1 MAFFIATI
9 QSAAGE
15 MKQLTIE
22 AATPFAAR
30 QFLRRR
36 GIRALELQLDRSGPS
51 TSKQRSESA
60 FIANYLTRD
69 GKPASTTIQAVDER
83 SAKRL
88 LRQRGIRALS
98 LERAGNRSTEAPP
111 LTQAR
116 KPSLVKTS
124 SSDKNAQI
132 QQRSAFQSLEKLLE
146 KPPGVKEKAVFASK
160 LAALV
165 DAGVPIVRSLDL
177 MASQQKMPMFKRALT
192 QVSLDVN
199 EGIALGTAIRR
210 WPKVFD
216 QLSIAMVEAGEAGGV
231 LDEALKRLAKLL
243 EDNAK
248 LQNQIKGAL
257 GYPVAVLVI
266 AILVFLGMTIFLI
279 PTFAGIF
286 EDLGAELPAF
296 TQLLVN
302 LSELLRSTVAL
313 YLAGGLLLIIW
324 LFRKYYTTSNG
335 RRVIDRL
342 MLKVPLFGEL
352 ILMTATAQ
360 FCRIFSSLTRAGV
373 PILLAMEISS
383 QTAGNSIISDAI
395 LASRGMVQNGV
406 LLSTALIRQKV
417 LPDMALSMLA
427 IGEETG
433 EMDKMLSKVADFYED
448 EVGAM
453 VKALTSMLE
462 PAMIVVV
469 GGIVGSILLAMY
481 LPMFTVFDQIQ

>member
-1 MAFFIATI
+1 MPAFIATYTGPAG
-9 QSAAGE
+9 QSRS
-15 MKQLTIE
+15 LTLK
-22 AATPFAAR
+22 ASDLSQAR
-30 QFLRRR
+30 KLLRRR
-36 GIRALELQLDRSGPS
+36 GIRAEEL
-51 TSKQRSESA
+51 
-60 FIANYLTRD
+60 
-69 GKPASTTIQAVDER
+69 KPASDNKIDENG
-83 SAKRL
+83 SSGL
-88 LRQRGIRALS
+88 LSFDL
-98 LERAGNRSTEAPP
+98 N
-111 LTQAR
+111 
-116 KPSLVKTS
+116 
-124 SSDKNAQI
+124 
-132 QQRSAFQSLEKLLE
+132 KLLE

-177 MASQQKMPMFKRALT
+177 MATQQKLPMFQRALMK
-192 QVSLDVN
+192 VSLDVN
-199 EGIALGTAIRR
+199 EGIALGTAIRQ

-216 QLSIAMVEAGEAGGV
+216 ELSIAMVEAGEAGGV

-302 LSELLRSTVAL
+302 LSDLLRSSVAL
-313 YLAGGLLLIIW
+313 YAAGALLMAVWLIG
-324 LFRKYYTTSNG
+324 RYYGTHDG

-342 MLKVPLFGEL
+342 LLKLPLFGEL

-373 PILLAMEISS
+373 PILQAMEISS
-383 QTAGNSIISDAI
+383 QTAGNAIISDAI
-395 LASRGMVQNGV
+395 LTSRSMVQEGV

-417 LPDMALSMLA
+417 LPDMALNMLA

-433 EMDKMLSKVADFYED
+433 EMDRMLSKVADFYED

>member
-1 MAFFIATI
+1 MASFIATYSGATG
-9 QSAAGE
+9 QPKS
-15 MKQLTIE
+15 LTIKAADLTE
-22 AATPFAAR
+22 ARR
-30 QFLRRR
+30 QLRRR
-36 GIRALELQLDRSGPS
+36 GIRATEL
-51 TSKQRSESA
+51 
-60 FIANYLTRD
+60 
-69 GKPASTTIQAVDER
+69 KPAEQD
-83 SAKRL
+83 
-88 LRQRGIRALS
+88 
-98 LERAGNRSTEAPP
+98 
-111 LTQAR
+111 
-116 KPSLVKTS
+116 S
-124 SSDKNAQI
+124 SSGDDNDASGL
-132 QQRSAFQSLEKLLE
+132 RSIDLNKLFE
-146 KPPGVKEKAVFASK
+146 QPPGVKEKAVFASK

-177 MASQQKMPMFKRALT
+177 MATQQKLPMFKRALT
-192 QVSLDVN
+192 KVSLDVN
-199 EGIALGTAIRR
+199 EGIALGTAIRQ

-216 QLSIAMVEAGEAGGV
+216 DLSIAMVEAGEAGGV

-257 GYPVAVLVI
+257 GYPVAVLVV

-296 TQLLVN
+296 TQLLVD
-302 LSELLRSTVAL
+302 LSKLLRSIVAL
-313 YLAGGLLLIIW
+313 YAVGAIFLGIY
-324 LFRKYYTTSNG
+324 LFYRYYATYNG
-335 RRVIDRL
+335 RRTIDRL
-342 MLKVPLFGEL
+342 ILKLPLFGDL

-373 PILLAMEISS
+373 PILMSMEISS
-383 QTAGNSIISDAI
+383 QTAGNTIIADAI
-395 LASRGMVQNGV
+395 LGSRSLVQEGV

-417 LPDMALSMLA
+417 LPDMALNMLA

-433 EMDKMLSKVADFYED
+433 EMDKMLSKVADFYKD

-453 VKALTSMLE
+453 VKALTSALE

-481 LPMFTVFDQIQ
+481 LPMFTIFDQIG

>member
-1 MAFFIATI
+1 MAAFIASYAGPTGQPRTVTI
-9 QSAAGE
+9 KAAN
-15 MKQLTIE
+15 LAE
-22 AATPFAAR
+22 AKKL
-30 QFLRRR
+30 LRRR
-36 GIRALELQLDRSGPS
+36 GIRAEELRPVSP
-51 TSKQRSESA
+51 
-60 FIANYLTRD
+60 ANTQNGKAD
-69 GKPASTTIQAVDER
+69 GIDEKGLK
-83 SAKRL
+83 SIDLNRL
-88 LRQRGIRALS
+88 
-98 LERAGNRSTEAPP
+98 
-111 LTQAR
+111 
-116 KPSLVKTS
+116 
-124 SSDKNAQI
+124 
-132 QQRSAFQSLEKLLE
+132 FEKA
-146 KPPGVKEKAVFASK
+146 PGVKEKAVFASK

-177 MASQQKMPMFKRALT
+177 MATQQKLPMFKRALT
-192 QVSLDVN
+192 KVSLDVN
-199 EGIALGTAIRR
+199 EGIALATALRQ

-296 TQLLVN
+296 TRLLVD
-302 LSELLRSTVAL
+302 LSALLRSSASL
-313 YLAGGLLLIIW
+313 YAIGVILLAIW
-324 LFRKYYTTSNG
+324 MLNRFYATHNG
-335 RRVIDRL
+335 RRTIDRL
-342 MLKVPLFGEL
+342 MLKLPLFGEL

-360 FCRIFSSLTRAGV
+360 FCRIFSSLMRAGV
-373 PILLAMEISS
+373 PILMSMEISS
-383 QTAGNSIISDAI
+383 ETAGNAIISDAI
-395 LASRGMVQNGV
+395 LASRGMVQEGV
-406 LLSTALIRQKV
+406 LLSNALIRQKV
-417 LPDMALSMLA
+417 LPDMALNMLA

>member
-1 MAFFIATI
+1 MASFVATYTGSTG
-9 QSAAGE
+9 QPRTLTVRAADLSE
-15 MKQLTIE
+15 ARKQ
-22 AATPFAAR
+22 
-30 QFLRRR
+30 LRRR
-36 GIRALELQLDRSGPS
+36 GIRATD
-51 TSKQRSESA
+51 
-60 FIANYLTRD
+60 
-69 GKPASTTIQAVDER
+69 V
-83 SAKRL
+83 
-88 LRQRGIRALS
+88 
-98 LERAGNRSTEAPP
+98 
-111 LTQAR
+111 
-116 KPSLVKTS
+116 KPSGNDTRGSEKKDAGGGMSFDLG
-124 SSDKNAQI
+124 
-132 QQRSAFQSLEKLLE
+132 RAFEKA
-146 KPPGVKEKAVFASK
+146 PGVKEKAVFASK

-177 MASQQKMPMFKRALT
+177 MATQQKLPMFKRALVR
-192 QVSLDVN
+192 VSLDVN
-199 EGIALGTAIRR
+199 EGVALGTAIRK

-216 QLSIAMVEAGEAGGV
+216 QLSVAMVEAGEAGGV
-231 LDEALKRLAKLL
+231 LDESLKRLAKLL

-296 TQLLVN
+296 TQLLVD
-302 LSELLRSTVAL
+302 LSKLLRSVMAL
-313 YLAGGLLLIIW
+313 YIVGALLIAVW
-324 LFRKYYTTSNG
+324 MFARYYQTHNG
-335 RRVIDRL
+335 RRQVDRL

-352 ILMTATAQ
+352 IMMTATAQ

-373 PILLAMEISS
+373 PILMSLEISS

-395 LASRGMVQNGV
+395 LESRALVQEGV

-417 LPDMALSMLA
+417 LPDMALNMLS

-448 EVGAM
+448 EVSAM

-481 LPMFTVFDQIQ
+481 LPMFTVFDKIQ

>member
-1 MAFFIATI
+1 MAAFIASYAGPTGQPRTVTI
-9 QSAAGE
+9 KAAN
-15 MKQLTIE
+15 LAE
-22 AATPFAAR
+22 AKKL
-30 QFLRRR
+30 LRRR
-36 GIRALELQLDRSGPS
+36 GIRAEELRPVS
-51 TSKQRSESA
+51 
-60 FIANYLTRD
+60 
-69 GKPASTTIQAVDER
+69 
-83 SAKRL
+83 
-88 LRQRGIRALS
+88 
-98 LERAGNRSTEAPP
+98 AGN
-111 LTQAR
+111 TQDGNADGADTAGLKSIDLNR
-116 KPSLVKTS
+116 MFEKT
-124 SSDKNAQI
+124 
-132 QQRSAFQSLEKLLE
+132 
-146 KPPGVKEKAVFASK
+146 PGVKEKAVFASK

-177 MASQQKMPMFKRALT
+177 MATQQKLPMFKRALT
-192 QVSLDVN
+192 KVSLDVN
-199 EGIALGTAIRR
+199 EGIALATALRQ

-257 GYPVAVLVI
+257 GYPIAVLVI

-296 TQLLVN
+296 TRLLVD
-302 LSELLRSTVAL
+302 LSALLRSSASL
-313 YLAGGLLLIIW
+313 YAVGVILLAIW
-324 LFRKYYTTSNG
+324 MLNRFYATHNG
-335 RRVIDRL
+335 RRTIDRL
-342 MLKVPLFGEL
+342 MLKLPLFGEL

-373 PILLAMEISS
+373 PILMSMEISS
-383 QTAGNSIISDAI
+383 ETAGNAIISDAI
-395 LASRGMVQNGV
+395 LASRGMVQEGV
-406 LLSTALIRQKV
+406 LLSNALIRQKV
-417 LPDMALSMLA
+417 LPDMALNMLA

>member
-1 MAFFIATI
+1 MASFVATYTNASG
-9 QSAAGE
+9 QAKTLTLKATDVTE
-15 MKQLTIE
+15 AKKQ
-22 AATPFAAR
+22 
-30 QFLRRR
+30 LRRR
-36 GIRALELQLDRSGPS
+36 GIRATDL
-51 TSKQRSESA
+51 
-60 FIANYLTRD
+60 
-69 GKPASTTIQAVDER
+69 KPAQKSQASKKEDGAT
-83 SAKRL
+83 SGL
-88 LRQRGIRALS
+88 LSFDLS
-98 LERAGNRSTEAPP
+98 
-111 LTQAR
+111 
-116 KPSLVKTS
+116 K
-124 SSDKNAQI
+124 
-132 QQRSAFQSLEKLLE
+132 AFE

-177 MASQQKMPMFKRALT
+177 MAKQQKLPMFKRALIK
-192 QVSLDVN
+192 VSLDVN
-199 EGIALGTAIRR
+199 EGVSLGAAIRQ

-231 LDEALKRLAKLL
+231 LDESLKRLAKLL

-286 EDLGAELPAF
+286 ADLGAELPAF
-296 TQLLVN
+296 TQLLVD
-302 LSELLRSTVAL
+302 LSELLRSVTAL
-313 YLAGGLLLIIW
+313 YAAGALLIMIW
-324 LFRKYYTTSNG
+324 LFSRYYSTYKG
-335 RRVIDRL
+335 RRSVDRII
-342 MLKVPLFGEL
+342 LKIPLFGEL
-352 ILMTATAQ
+352 IMMTATAQ

-373 PILLAMEISS
+373 PILMSLDISS
-383 QTAGNSIISDAI
+383 QTAGNTIISDAI
-395 LASRGMVQNGV
+395 LKSRNLVQEGV
-406 LLSTALIRQKV
+406 LLSTALIRQNV
-417 LPDMALSMLA
+417 LPEMALNMLS

-481 LPMFTVFDQIQ
+481 LPMFSVFDQIK

>member
-1 MAFFIATI
+1 MASFIATYSGPTG
-9 QSAAGE
+9 QPKS
-15 MKQLTIE
+15 LTIKAADLTE
-22 AATPFAAR
+22 ARR
-30 QFLRRR
+30 QLRRR
-36 GIRALELQLDRSGPS
+36 GIRATEL
-51 TSKQRSESA
+51 
-60 FIANYLTRD
+60 
-69 GKPASTTIQAVDER
+69 KPAEQD
-83 SAKRL
+83 
-88 LRQRGIRALS
+88 
-98 LERAGNRSTEAPP
+98 
-111 LTQAR
+111 
-116 KPSLVKTS
+116 S
-124 SSDKNAQI
+124 SSGDDNDASGL
-132 QQRSAFQSLEKLLE
+132 RSIDLNKLFE
-146 KPPGVKEKAVFASK
+146 QPPGVKEKAVFASK

-177 MASQQKMPMFKRALT
+177 MATQQKLPMFKRALT
-192 QVSLDVN
+192 KVSLDVN
-199 EGIALGTAIRR
+199 EGIALGTAIRQ

-216 QLSIAMVEAGEAGGV
+216 DLSIAMVEAGEAGGV

-257 GYPVAVLVI
+257 GYPVAVLVV

-296 TQLLVN
+296 TQLLVD
-302 LSELLRSTVAL
+302 LSKLLRSIVAL
-313 YLAGGLLLIIW
+313 YAVGAIFLGIY
-324 LFRKYYTTSNG
+324 LFSRYYATYNG
-335 RRVIDRL
+335 RRTIDRL
-342 MLKVPLFGEL
+342 ILKLPLFGDL

-373 PILLAMEISS
+373 PILMSMEISS
-383 QTAGNSIISDAI
+383 QTAGNTIIADAI
-395 LASRGMVQNGV
+395 LGSRSLVQEGV
-406 LLSTALIRQKV
+406 LLSKALIRQKV
-417 LPDMALSMLA
+417 LPDMALNMLA

-453 VKALTSMLE
+453 VKALTSALE

-481 LPMFTVFDQIQ
+481 LPMFTIFDQIG

>member
-1 MAFFIATI
+1 MAAFIASYAGPTGQPRTVTI
-9 QSAAGE
+9 KAAN
-15 MKQLTIE
+15 LAE
-22 AATPFAAR
+22 AKK
-30 QFLRRR
+30 LLLRR
-36 GIRALELQLDRSGPS
+36 GIRAEELRPVSPGNTQ
-51 TSKQRSESA
+51 
-60 FIANYLTRD
+60 D
-69 GKPASTTIQAVDER
+69 GNADGADTTGLKSIDLN
-83 SAKRL
+83 RL
-88 LRQRGIRALS
+88 
-98 LERAGNRSTEAPP
+98 
-111 LTQAR
+111 
-116 KPSLVKTS
+116 
-124 SSDKNAQI
+124 
-132 QQRSAFQSLEKLLE
+132 FEKA
-146 KPPGVKEKAVFASK
+146 PGVKEKAVFASK

-177 MASQQKMPMFKRALT
+177 MATQQKLPMFKRALT
-192 QVSLDVN
+192 KVSLDVN
-199 EGIALGTAIRR
+199 EGIALATALRQ

-248 LQNQIKGAL
+248 LENQIKGAL
-257 GYPVAVLVI
+257 GYPIAVLVI

-296 TQLLVN
+296 TRLLVD
-302 LSELLRSTVAL
+302 LSALLRSSASL
-313 YLAGGLLLIIW
+313 YAIGVILLAIW
-324 LFRKYYTTSNG
+324 MLNRFYATHNG
-335 RRVIDRL
+335 RRTIDRL
-342 MLKVPLFGEL
+342 MLKLPLFGEL

-373 PILLAMEISS
+373 PILMSMEISS
-383 QTAGNSIISDAI
+383 ETAGNAIISDAI
-395 LASRGMVQNGV
+395 LASRGMVQEGV
-406 LLSTALIRQKV
+406 LLSNALIRQKV
-417 LPDMALSMLA
+417 LPDMALNMLA

>member
-1 MAFFIATI
+1 MASFVATYTGSTG
-9 QSAAGE
+9 QPRTLTVKAADLTE
-15 MKQLTIE
+15 ARKQ
-22 AATPFAAR
+22 
-30 QFLRRR
+30 LRRR
-36 GIRALELQLDRSGPS
+36 GIRATDVKPNSHDAVGREKNNTGGVMSFDLGR
-51 TSKQRSESA
+51 A
-60 FIANYLTRD
+60 F
-69 GKPASTTIQAVDER
+69 
-83 SAKRL
+83 
-88 LRQRGIRALS
+88 
-98 LERAGNRSTEAPP
+98 
-111 LTQAR
+111 
-116 KPSLVKTS
+116 
-124 SSDKNAQI
+124 
-132 QQRSAFQSLEKLLE
+132 EKA
-146 KPPGVKEKAVFASK
+146 PGVKEKAVFASK

-177 MASQQKMPMFKRALT
+177 MATQQKLPMFKRALVK
-192 QVSLDVN
+192 VSLDVN
-199 EGIALGTAIRR
+199 EGVALGTAIRK

-231 LDEALKRLAKLL
+231 LDESLKRLAKLL

-296 TQLLVN
+296 TQLLVD
-302 LSELLRSTVAL
+302 LSKLLRSVVAL
-313 YLAGGLLLIIW
+313 YMVGALLICAW
-324 LFRKYYTTSNG
+324 MFSRYYQTHKG
-335 RRVIDRL
+335 RRQVDRL

-352 ILMTATAQ
+352 IMMTATAQ

-373 PILLAMEISS
+373 PILMSLEISS

-395 LASRGMVQNGV
+395 LESRALVQEGV

-417 LPDMALSMLA
+417 LPDMALNMLS

-448 EVGAM
+448 EVSAM

>member
-1 MAFFIATI
+1 MPSFLATYTGPSG
-9 QSAAGE
+9 QPR
-15 MKQLTIE
+15 KLTIK
-22 AATPFAAR
+22 AVDLADAR
-30 QFLRRR
+30 KQLRRR
-36 GIRALELQLDRSGPS
+36 GIRATELRPAPSGQNNRADGSGEGKSLFSIDLS
-51 TSKQRSESA
+51 TA
-60 FIANYLTRD
+60 F
-69 GKPASTTIQAVDER
+69 
-83 SAKRL
+83 
-88 LRQRGIRALS
+88 
-98 LERAGNRSTEAPP
+98 
-111 LTQAR
+111 
-116 KPSLVKTS
+116 
-124 SSDKNAQI
+124 
-132 QQRSAFQSLEKLLE
+132 EKA
-146 KPPGVKEKAVFASK
+146 PGVKEKAVFASK

-165 DAGVPIVRSLDL
+165 DAGVPIVHSLDL
-177 MASQQKMPMFKRALT
+177 MATQQKLPMFKRALT
-192 QVSLDVN
+192 KVSLDVN
-199 EGIALGTAIRR
+199 EGIALGSAIRE

-216 QLSIAMVEAGEAGGV
+216 QLSVAMVEAGEAGGV

-302 LSELLRSTVAL
+302 LSELLRSTTAL
-313 YLAGGLLLIIW
+313 YFVGALLMIIW
-324 LFRKYYTTSNG
+324 LFARYYGTHNG

-342 MLKVPLFGEL
+342 ILKLPLFGEL

-373 PILLAMEISS
+373 PILMSMEISS

-395 LASRGMVQNGV
+395 LASRTMVQEGV
-406 LLSTALIRQKV
+406 LLSTALIRQNV
-417 LPDMALSMLA
+417 LPDMALNMLA

>member
-1 MAFFIATI
+1 MASFTATYTGPTG
-9 QSAAGE
+9 QAKS
-15 MKQLTIE
+15 LTIK
-22 AATPFAAR
+22 ANDLSDAR
-30 QFLRRR
+30 KQLRRR
-36 GIRALELQLDRSGPS
+36 GIRATEV
-51 TSKQRSESA
+51 
-60 FIANYLTRD
+60 
-69 GKPASTTIQAVDER
+69 KPASSSQKASGGGEAR
-83 SAKRL
+83 SFDL
-88 LRQRGIRALS
+88 
-98 LERAGNRSTEAPP
+98 N
-111 LTQAR
+111 
-116 KPSLVKTS
+116 
-124 SSDKNAQI
+124 
-132 QQRSAFQSLEKLLE
+132 KLLE

-177 MASQQKMPMFKRALT
+177 MATQQKLPMFKRALIK
-192 QVSLDVN
+192 VSLDVN
-199 EGIALGTAIRR
+199 EGMALGPAIRQ

-216 QLSIAMVEAGEAGGV
+216 DLSIAMVEAGEAGGV
-231 LDEALKRLAKLL
+231 LDEALQRLAKLL

-257 GYPVAVLVI
+257 GYPVAVLVV

-286 EDLGAELPAF
+286 EDLGADLPAF

-302 LSELLRSTVAL
+302 LSDLLRSVVAL
-313 YLAGGLLLIIW
+313 YAVGAIF
-324 LFRKYYTTSNG
+324 LFIYLFSRYYSTHNG
-335 RRVIDRL
+335 RRSIDRL
-342 MLKVPLFGEL
+342 ILKLPLFGEL

-373 PILLAMEISS
+373 PILMSMEIAS
-383 QTAGNSIISDAI
+383 QTAGNTIIADAI
-395 LASRGMVQNGV
+395 LASRSMVQEGV
-406 LLSTALIRQKV
+406 LLSTALIRQTV
-417 LPDMALSMLA
+417 LPDMALNMLA

-448 EVGAM
+448 EVAGM
-453 VKALTSMLE
+453 VKALTSALE